1 MKRCA
6 TTILASAFWLLWC
19 PPVLVATQ
27 EQFPNAISYTLRTTD
42 GEQSISVSDEH
53 TINEPWSPFGGTGYS
68 LHKKGRSARDTVI
81 RAYGASF
88 RVAKGT
94 PITFAGWPGMS
105 MCLFTLGEDVPVT
118 LGNASLVF
126 KGGAE
131 LYVEAWAIAGTIARE
146 TAVSVDET
154 TIVCAAGSQLA
165 FQRWALGSAKLASG
179 SSVTHAGRQYPC
191 AGLALFRVQDGERTV
206 SFAVSQDVDLR
217 LAGGLLRCPSGSS
230 IYFEGPHIRD
240 ITLSGDV
247 TIQLKGKP
255 HSVKQGQ
262 TVRLDD
268 QGNVTGIVQ
277 LY

>member
-1 MKRCA
+1 MKRLEA
-6 TTILASAFWLLWC
+6 AVLASAFCLVAC
-19 PPVLVATQ
+19 PPALVAAQ
-27 EQFPNAISYTLRTTD
+27 EQLPDAISYTLRTTD
-42 GEQSISVSDEH
+42 GEQSISVSDEQ
-53 TINEPWSPFGGTGYS
+53 TINEPWRPFGGTGFS

-81 RAYGASF
+81 RAYGASL
-88 RVAKGT
+88 RLDRGT
-94 PITFAGWPGMS
+94 PIAFAGWPGMS
-105 MCLFTLGEDVPVT
+105 MCLFTLGEDAPVT

-131 LYVEAWAIAGTIARE
+131 MYVEAWKIAGTIARE
-146 TAVSVDET
+146 TSVRVDET
-154 TIVCAAGSQLA
+154 TIVCAGGSQLA
-165 FQRWALGSAKLASG
+165 FDRWTLGAAELAGG

-191 AGLALFRVQDGERTV
+191 AGLALFRLQDGERTV

-217 LAGGLLRCPSGSS
+217 LGGGLLRCPSGSR
-230 IYFEGPHIRD
+230 IYFEESRMRE

-255 HSVKQGQ
+255 HAVKQGQ